1 MLGLPP
7 APLLLLLLLL
17 GPPAPLARAAP
28 PGSRPRPRGLAAAP
42 AEPGRPG
49 ATGMGT
55 PGGAAGSAPGGTA
68 TRPPKGTATGLPKGT
83 ATSPPKGTGAA
94 PPRGTAPSPPPTTA
108 GPPKGIAT
116 GPPKGTG
123 AAPPRGTAPSPPK
136 GTATSPPKGTGAAP
150 PRGTAPSPPKGT
162 ATSPP
167 KGTGTAPP
175 RGTAPSP
182 PPTTAGPPKG
192 TGAAPPKGSGASTS
206 ESTPAP
212 PPDGAAPSSP
222 GPPEQG
228 RRAQGGP
235 GAEAPAPR
243 KKLVRVKVVKK
254 KVVKKKPKAPA
265 KDTAAP
271 PQPQCPPLG
280 LESLRVLDSQLR
292 ASSDK
297 RYGLGAHRGRLNIQ
311 SGLYDGDFYDGGW
324 CAGREDTEQW
334 LEVDARRLTN
344 FTGVITQGL
353 NSIWTYDWVTSYK
366 VQVSNDTHTW
376 QPCRNGTEEAV
387 FPGNKDPETPVLN
400 LLPSPVVARYLRIN
414 PQTWFQ
420 NGTICLRAEVLG
432 CPLPDPNN
440 IYSWHSQPLP
450 TDKLD
455 FRHHNYKEMRKLMK
469 RVNDECPDITRVYS
483 IGKSYLGLKMYVMEI
498 SDNPGQHEVGEPEF
512 RYVAGMHGNEVLGR
526 ELLLNLMEYL
536 CREFR
541 LGNPRVVQLVTE
553 TRIHLLPSMN
563 PDGYETAYKLG
574 SELSGWAMGRWTY
587 EGIDL
592 NHNFADLNTA
602 LWDAEDNDLVPHE
615 FPNHYIPIPEY
626 YTFANATVAP
636 ETRAVIDWM
645 QRYPFVLS
653 ANLHGGELVVTYPF
667 DMTRTYWKA
676 QELTPTADD
685 GVFRWL
691 ATVYATSNLA
701 MASEERR
708 LCHYDDFT
716 RFGNIINGA
725 NWHTVPGSMNDFS
738 YLHTNCF
745 EITVELSCDKF
756 PHASELPAEWENN
769 RESLLLYMEQVHRG
783 IKGVVRDGDTE
794 EGIAN
799 AIISVDGINHDI
811 RTAFDGDYWRLLNP
825 GDYEVTA
832 RAEGYE
838 AATQPCRVSYEN
850 VPTPCSFRLARARRQ
865 RPRGRRPGG
874 ARPPPD
880 LRLRRQRLRRLR
892 AHRRAP

>member
-1 MLGLPP
+1 MAGLPL
-7 APLLLLLLLL
+7 ALLLPLLLPLL
-17 GPPAPLARAAP
+17 PPVPPARAAP
-28 PGSRPRPRGLAAAP
+28 P
-42 AEPGRPG
+42 RPG
-49 ATGMGT
+49 ATAMG
-55 PGGAAGSAPGGTA
+55 APGGTA
-68 TRPPKGTATGLPKGT
+68 PGPRN
-83 ATSPPKGTGAA
+83 GTGAA
-94 PPRGTAPSPPPTTA
+94 T
-108 GPPKGIAT
+108 
-116 GPPKGTG
+116 
-123 AAPPRGTAPSPPK
+123 AAPPN
-136 GTATSPPKGTGAAP
+136 
-150 PRGTAPSPPKGT
+150 
-162 ATSPP
+162 
-167 KGTGTAPP
+167 TAPP
-175 RGTAPSP
+175 SSPAAPGRPPEGGAGTA
-182 PPTTAGPPKG
+182 A
-192 TGAAPPKGSGASTS
+192 AAP
-206 ESTPAP
+206 
-212 PPDGAAPSSP
+212 
-222 GPPEQG
+222 
-228 RRAQGGP
+228 RR
-235 GAEAPAPR
+235 
-243 KKLVRVKVVKK
+243 KVVRVKVVRKKVLKK
-254 KVVKKKPKAPA
+254 KVLKKRPKAPA

-271 PQPQCPPLG
+271 QEPSCPPLG
-280 LESLRVLDSQLR
+280 LESLRVRDSQLR
-292 ASSDK
+292 ASSTK

-311 SGLYDGDFYDGGW
+311 ED
-324 CAGREDTEQW
+324 AGQW
-334 LEVDARRLTN
+334 LQVDARGLTN

-366 VQVSNDTHTW
+366 VQVSNDTYTW
-376 QPCRNGTEEAV
+376 HPCRNGTEEAV

-400 LLPSPVVARYLRIN
+400 VLPEPAVARYLRIN
-414 PQTWFQ
+414 PQSWFP

-432 CPLPDPNN
+432 CPLPDPSN
-440 IYSWHSQPLP
+440 IRAQHGQPQP
-450 TDKLD
+450 GTRLD

-469 RVNDECPDITRVYS
+469 RVSEECPDITRVYS

-498 SDNPGQHEVGEPEF
+498 SDKPGQHEVGEPEF

-536 CREFR
+536 CQEFR
-541 LGNPRVVQLVTE
+541 AGNPRVVQLVTE

-716 RFGNIINGA
+716 RYGNIINGA

-783 IKGVVRDGDTE
+783 IKGVVRDGDTD

-811 RTAFDGDYWRLLNP
+811 RTAFHGDYWRLLNP
-825 GDYEVTA
+825 GEYEVTA

-838 AATQPCRVSYEN
+838 AATQPCRVPFEN
-850 VPTPCSFRLARARRQ
+850 VPTPCSFRLRRAP
-865 RPRGRRPGG
+865 RPRGSRL
-874 ARPPPD
+874 PPD
-880 LRLRRQRLRRLR
+880 RPLRLQRRRLRRLR
-892 AHRRAP
+892 AQRRAP

>member
-1 MLGLPP
+1 MVGVPL
-7 APLLLLLLLL
+7 APLLLLLLA
-17 GPPAPLARAAP
+17 PPPPPARAAP
-28 PGSRPRPRGLAAAP
+28 PPHPRGLP
-42 AEPGRPG
+42 AVPRRPG
-49 ATGMGT
+49 ATGMG
-55 PGGAAGSAPGGTA
+55 GT
-68 TRPPKGTATGLPKGT
+68 
-83 ATSPPKGTGAA
+83 
-94 PPRGTAPSPPPTTA
+94 
-108 GPPKGIAT
+108 AT
-116 GPPKGTG
+116 GPPKTTG
-123 AAPPRGTAPSPPK
+123 VAPPRST
-136 GTATSPPKGTGAAP
+136 
-150 PRGTAPSPPKGT
+150 
-162 ATSPP
+162 
-167 KGTGTAPP
+167 
-175 RGTAPSP
+175 
-182 PPTTAGPPKG
+182 
-192 TGAAPPKGSGASTS
+192 APPKGCGCERARPRPQLGVCQQTRVPGLRVHGCACGQGCVRAGMRVHGWMGVHSVDVHSCACTAPCASVSRDGCAQGWVCASGCGGEQLKVRVHGGASARVCAFGTVRVRVCKRGHACCASGPRTS
-206 ESTPAP
+206 LSLHPRVCERERALTCARIRP
-212 PPDGAAPSSP
+212 PPIGPS
-222 GPPEQG
+222 
-228 RRAQGGP
+228 A
-235 GAEAPAPR
+235 APAPGKR
-243 KKLVRVKVVKK
+243 RVRVRVVRK
-254 KVVKKKPKAPA
+254 KVVRKKPKAPA
-265 KDTAAP
+265 EDAAAP
-271 PQPQCPPLG
+271 QDPQCPPLG

-334 LEVDARRLTN
+334 LEVDARRLTR

-366 VQVSNDTHTW
+366 VQVSNDTYAWH
-376 QPCRNGTEEAV
+376 PCRNGTEEAV

-400 LLPSPVVARYLRIN
+400 LLPSAMVGRYLRIN
-414 PQTWFQ
+414 PQTWGP

-432 CPLPDPNN
+432 CPLPDPNT
-440 IYSWHSQPLP
+440 IHWHSQPPP

-469 RVNDECPDITRVYS
+469 RVNEECPNITRVYS
-483 IGKSYLGLKMYVMEI
+483 IGKSYLGRKMYVMEI
-498 SDNPGQHEVGEPEF
+498 SDHPGHHEVGEPEF

-541 LGNPRVVQLVTE
+541 LGNTRVVQLVTE

-615 FPNHYIPIPEY
+615 FPNHYLPIPEY

-676 QELTPTADD
+676 QELTPTPDD

-708 LCHYDDFT
+708 LCHYDDFA
-716 RFGNIINGA
+716 RLGNIINGA

-756 PHASELPAEWENN
+756 PHASELPEEWENN

-783 IKGVVRDGDTE
+783 IKGVVRDMDTE
-794 EGIAN
+794 QGIAN
-799 AIISVDGINHDI
+799 AIISVDGINHDV
-811 RTAFDGDYWRLLNP
+811 RTASDGDYWRLLNP
-825 GDYEVTA
+825 GEYEVTA

-850 VPTPCSFRLARARRQ
+850 VPTPCSFRLVPVPARR
-865 RPRGRRPGG
+865 RRLRGPGG
-874 ARPPPD
+874 SRLPPD
-880 LRLRRQRLRRLR
+880 LLLRRQRLRRLR
-892 AHRRAP
+892 AHRRTP

>member
-1 MLGLPP
+1 MLRLPL
-7 APLLLLLLLL
+7 APMLLLLLA
-17 GPPAPLARAAP
+17 PPPPPARAAP
-28 PGSRPRPRGLAAAP
+28 PGSPPRPRGLAASP

-49 ATGMGT
+49 ATEMGT
-55 PGGAAGSAPGGTA
+55 PGGIAGAAPGGT
-68 TRPPKGTATGLPKGT
+68 
-83 ATSPPKGTGAA
+83 
-94 PPRGTAPSPPPTTA
+94 
-108 GPPKGIAT
+108 AT

-123 AAPPRGTAPSPPK
+123 AAPPRGTAPRPPPTTAGPPK
-136 GTATSPPKGTGAAP
+136 GTGAASPRGTAATPPKGTTTGPPKGTGAAP
-150 PRGTAPSPPKGT
+150 PRGTAPRPPPTT
-162 ATSPP
+162 AGPP

-175 RGTAPSP
+175 RGTAATP
-182 PPTTAGPPKG
+182 PKGTTTGPPKGTATGPPKG
-192 TGAAPPKGSGASTS
+192 TGATPPKGTGASTS
-206 ESTPAP
+206 KSTTATP
-212 PPDGAAPSSP
+212 PKGAAAGGGPGSAAPSSP
-222 GPPEQG
+222 GPPERG
-228 RRAQGGP
+228 RPKEGGP
-235 GAEAPAPR
+235 GAKVPAPR

-265 KDTAAP
+265 KDAAAP
-271 PQPQCPPLG
+271 QDPQCPPLG

-324 CAGREDTEQW
+324 CAGQENTEQW
-334 LEVDARRLTN
+334 LEVDARGLTN
-344 FTGVITQGL
+344 FTGIITQGL

-376 QPCRNGTEEAV
+376 QPCRNGTEEVV

-783 IKGVVRDGDTE
+783 IKGVVRDRETE
-794 EGIAN
+794 QGIAN
-799 AIISVDGINHDI
+799 AIISVDGINHDV

-825 GDYEVTA
+825 GEYEVTA
-832 RAEGYE
+832 RAEGYQ

-850 VPTPCSFRLARARRQ
+850 VPTPCSFRLARERRQ
-865 RPRGRRPGG
+865 RLRGRLPGG

-880 LRLRRQRLRRLR
+880 LPLRLRRQRLRRLR

>member
-1 MLGLPP
+1 MPGLPL
-7 APLLLLLLLL
+7 ALLLLLLA
-17 GPPAPLARAAP
+17 PPAPPARAAP
-28 PGSRPRPRGLAAAP
+28 PRSTPRPRGMTATP

-49 ATGMGT
+49 APGMGT
-55 PGGAAGSAPGGTA
+55 GTA
-68 TRPPKGTATGLPKGT
+68 
-83 ATSPPKGTGAA
+83 AA
-94 PPRGTAPSPPPTTA
+94 PPEGTA
-108 GPPKGIAT
+108 
-116 GPPKGTG
+116 
-123 AAPPRGTAPSPPK
+123 
-136 GTATSPPKGTGAAP
+136 
-150 PRGTAPSPPKGT
+150 
-162 ATSPP
+162 
-167 KGTGTAPP
+167 TAPP
-175 RGTAPSP
+175 RGTASAPS
-182 PPTTAGPPKG
+182 K
-192 TGAAPPKGSGASTS
+192 GAAGGWPGSAAPAS
-206 ESTPAP
+206 PAP
-212 PPDGAAPSSP
+212 PERGSP
-222 GPPEQG
+222 KEM
-228 RRAQGGP
+228 GP
-235 GAEAPAPR
+235 GATAPAPR

-254 KVVKKKPKAPA
+254 KVVKKKKPKAPA
-265 KDTAAP
+265 KDAAAL
-271 PQPQCPPLG
+271 QEPQCPPLG

-324 CAGREDTEQW
+324 CAGQEDTKQW

-366 VQVSNDTHTW
+366 VQVSNDTYTW
-376 QPCRNGTEEAV
+376 HPCRNGTEEAV

-414 PQTWFQ
+414 PQTWFA

-440 IYSWHSQPLP
+440 IYAWQSQPLP
-450 TDKLD
+450 SSKLD

-469 RVNDECPDITRVYS
+469 RVNDECPDITRIYS

-592 NHNFADLNTA
+592 NHNFADLNTV

-783 IKGVVRDGDTE
+783 IKGVVRDRDTE
-794 EGIAN
+794 QGIAN
-799 AIISVDGINHDI
+799 AVISVDGINHDV

-825 GDYEVTA
+825 GEYEVTA

-850 VPTPCSFRLARARRQ
+850 VPTPCSFRLARL
-865 RPRGRRPGG
+865 RPRRLQGRPAGG

-880 LRLRRQRLRRLR
+880 LLLRLRRQRLRRLR

>member
-1 MLGLPP
+1 MPGLRLPV
-7 APLLLLLLLL
+7 LLLL
-17 GPPAPLARAAP
+17 PL
-28 PGSRPRPRGLAAAP
+28 LAAAP
-42 AEPGRPG
+42 PAPPTHTAPPDSALRPG
-49 ATGMGT
+49 AAGVGGSRGSTAAPPRDAGT
-55 PGGAAGSAPGGTA
+55 GGATNSSAA
-68 TRPPKGTATGLPKGT
+68 T
-83 ATSPPKGTGAA
+83 
-94 PPRGTAPSPPPTTA
+94 PPRGTAAGGAPKSPA
-108 GPPKGIAT
+108 AT
-116 GPPKGTG
+116 
-123 AAPPRGTAPSPPK
+123 PPRGTE
-136 GTATSPPKGTGAAP
+136 
-150 PRGTAPSPPKGT
+150 R
-162 ATSPP
+162 
-167 KGTGTAPP
+167 
-175 RGTAPSP
+175 
-182 PPTTAGPPKG
+182 
-192 TGAAPPKGSGASTS
+192 
-206 ESTPAP
+206 
-212 PPDGAAPSSP
+212 
-222 GPPEQG
+222 
-228 RRAQGGP
+228 GGP
-235 GAEAPAPR
+235 GSATPASPQPPERGTLKGGAGAKAPVPR
-243 KKLVRVKVVKK
+243 RKVVRVKVVKK
-254 KVVKKKPKAPA
+254 KVLKKKPKAPA
-265 KDTAAP
+265 KHPAAP
-271 PQPQCPPLG
+271 QEPQCPPLG

-311 SGLYDGDFYDGGW
+311 SGLYDGDFFDGGW
-324 CAGREDTEQW
+324 CAGQEDKEQW
-334 LEVDARRLTN
+334 LEIDARRLTN

-366 VQVSNDTHTW
+366 VQFSNDTHTW

-400 LLPSPVVARYLRIN
+400 LLPSPVVARYIRIN
-414 PQTWFQ
+414 PQTWFE

-440 IYSWHSQPLP
+440 IYYWPSDPVP

-469 RVNDECPDITRVYS
+469 RVNDECPNITRVYS

-541 LGNPRVVQLVTE
+541 RGNPRVVRLVTE

-708 LCHYDDFT
+708 LCHYDDFM
-716 RFGNIINGA
+716 RSGNIINGA

-783 IKGVVRDGDTE
+783 IKGVVRDAETE
-794 EGIAN
+794 QGIAN

-811 RTAFDGDYWRLLNP
+811 RTATDGDYWRLLNP
-825 GDYEVTA
+825 GEYEVTA

-838 AATQPCRVSYEN
+838 AATRPCRVPFHNE
-850 VPTPCSFRLARARRQ
+850 PTACSFLLHRH
-865 RPRGRRPGG
+865 RPRGRAGAASRP
-874 ARPPPD
+874 PPPD
-880 LRLRRQRLRRLR
+880 LPLRLRRRRLRRLR
-892 AHRRAP
+892 AQRRHVGAGP

>member
-1 MLGLPP
+1 MLGLPL
-7 APLLLLLLLL
+7 ALGLLLLLA
-17 GPPAPLARAAP
+17 PPPPPARAAP
-28 PGSRPRPRGLAAAP
+28 PRSPPHPRGLPAAP
-42 AEPGRPG
+42 TEPGRP
-49 ATGMGT
+49 AAAGMGT
-55 PGGAAGSAPGGTA
+55 AGGTAGAAPGGT
-68 TRPPKGTATGLPKGT
+68 
-83 ATSPPKGTGAA
+83 
-94 PPRGTAPSPPPTTA
+94 
-108 GPPKGIAT
+108 AT

-123 AAPPRGTAPSPPK
+123 AAPPRGTAP
-136 GTATSPPKGTGAAP
+136 
-150 PRGTAPSPPKGT
+150 R
-162 ATSPP
+162 
-167 KGTGTAPP
+167 
-175 RGTAPSP
+175 P

-192 TGAAPPKGSGASTS
+192 TGAAPPRGTAPRPPPTTAGPPKGTGAAPPRGTAASPPKGTTAGPPRGGTGGTPPQGSGASTS
-206 ESTPAP
+206 KSGAAGGTPGSAAP
-212 PPDGAAPSSP
+212 PSP
-222 GPPEQG
+222 GPPQRG
-228 RRAQGGP
+228 RLAGGGP
-235 GAEAPAPR
+235 GARAPAPR

-265 KDTAAP
+265 KDAAAP
-271 PQPQCPPLG
+271 AKDAAAPQEPQCPPLG

-324 CAGREDTEQW
+324 CAGQEDTEQW
-334 LEVDARRLTN
+334 LEVDARGLTN

-414 PQTWFQ
+414 PQTWFP

-536 CREFR
+536 CQEFR

-783 IKGVVRDGDTE
+783 IKGVVRDRDTE
-794 EGIAN
+794 QGIAN

-825 GDYEVTA
+825 GEYEVTA

-838 AATQPCRVSYEN
+838 AATQPCHVSYEN
-850 VPTPCSFRLARARRQ
+850 VPTPCSFRLARVRRQ
-865 RPRGRRPGG
+865 RLRGRLPSGTRQL
-874 ARPPPD
+874 PD
-880 LRLRRQRLRRLR
+880 LQLRLRRQRLRRLR

>member
-1 MLGLPP
+1 MLGFPL
-7 APLLLLLLLL
+7 ALMLLLLSPPP
-17 GPPAPLARAAP
+17 PPAWAAP
-28 PGSRPRPRGLAAAP
+28 PGKPLRPRGLAAAP
-42 AEPGRPG
+42 TEPVRPG
-49 ATGMGT
+49 ATQTGT
-55 PGGAAGSAPGGTA
+55 PGGAAGAA
-68 TRPPKGTATGLPKGT
+68 PKGTA
-83 ATSPPKGTGAA
+83 AD
-94 PPRGTAPSPPPTTA
+94 PPRGTAPSPPPTAA
-108 GPPKGIAT
+108 GPPKSTAT
-116 GPPKGTG
+116 APPKGTG
-123 AAPPRGTAPSPPK
+123 AAPSRGTAP
-136 GTATSPPKGTGAAP
+136 
-150 PRGTAPSPPKGT
+150 R
-162 ATSPP
+162 
-167 KGTGTAPP
+167 
-175 RGTAPSP
+175 P
-182 PPTTAGPPKG
+182 PPTTAGPSKGTRAVPPRGTAATPRKSTTTGPPKGTGTTSPRGTAATPPKGTTSGPPKG
-192 TGAAPPKGSGASTS
+192 TGATPPKGTGASTS
-206 ESTPAP
+206 KSTTATP
-212 PPDGAAPSSP
+212 PKSAAGGTPGSAAPSSS
-222 GPPEQG
+222 GPPERG
-228 RRAQGGP
+228 RLKEGGP
-235 GAEAPAPR
+235 GAKAPAPR

-254 KVVKKKPKAPA
+254 KVVKKKPKAPG

-271 PQPQCPPLG
+271 QEPLCPPLG

-292 ASSDK
+292 SSSDK

-324 CAGREDTEQW
+324 CAGQEDTEQW

-440 IYSWHSQPLP
+440 IYAWDSQPLP

-708 LCHYDDFT
+708 LCHYDDFI

-783 IKGVVRDGDTE
+783 IKGVVRDRDTE
-794 EGIAN
+794 QGIAN
-799 AIISVDGINHDI
+799 AIISVDGINHDV

-825 GDYEVTA
+825 GEYEVTA

-838 AATQPCRVSYEN
+838 AATQPCHVSYEN
-850 VPTPCSFRLARARRQ
+850 VPTPCSFRLARARRH
-865 RPRGRRPGG
+865 RLRGRLPAGG
-874 ARPPPD
+874 PLPPD

-892 AHRRAP
+892 AHRRTP

>member
-1 MLGLPP
+1 MAGVPLALLL
-7 APLLLLLLLL
+7 PLLLPLL
-17 GPPAPLARAAP
+17 PPVPPARAAP
-28 PGSRPRPRGLAAAP
+28 P
-42 AEPGRPG
+42 RPG
-49 ATGMGT
+49 ATAMG
-55 PGGAAGSAPGGTA
+55 APGGTA
-68 TRPPKGTATGLPKGT
+68 PGPPNSTVAAT
-83 ATSPPKGTGAA
+83 AA
-94 PPRGTAPSPPPTTA
+94 PPNTAPSNPAAPERLPERGAGTTA
-108 GPPKGIAT
+108 
-116 GPPKGTG
+116 
-123 AAPPRGTAPSPPK
+123 AAP
-136 GTATSPPKGTGAAP
+136 
-150 PRGTAPSPPKGT
+150 
-162 ATSPP
+162 
-167 KGTGTAPP
+167 
-175 RGTAPSP
+175 
-182 PPTTAGPPKG
+182 
-192 TGAAPPKGSGASTS
+192 
-206 ESTPAP
+206 
-212 PPDGAAPSSP
+212 
-222 GPPEQG
+222 
-228 RRAQGGP
+228 RR
-235 GAEAPAPR
+235 
-243 KKLVRVKVVKK
+243 KLVRVKVVRK
-254 KVVKKKPKAPA
+254 KVVKKKVLKKKVLKKRPKAPT
-265 KDTAAP
+265 KDPAAP
-271 PQPQCPPLG
+271 QEPSCPPLG
-280 LESLRVLDSQLR
+280 LESLRVQDSQLR
-292 ASSDK
+292 ASSHK

-324 CAGREDTEQW
+324 CAGQEDAGQW
-334 LEVDARRLTN
+334 LEVDARGPTN

-366 VQVSNDTHTW
+366 VQVSNDTYTW
-376 QPCRNGTEEAV
+376 HPCRNGTEEAV

-400 LLPSPVVARYLRIN
+400 LLPQPVVARYLRIN
-414 PQTWFQ
+414 PQSWFP

-440 IYSWHSQPLP
+440 IYAQHRQPLP
-450 TDKLD
+450 TSKLD

-469 RVNDECPDITRVYS
+469 RVSDECPDITRVYS

-541 LGNPRVVQLVTE
+541 AGNPRVVQLVTE

-602 LWDAEDNDLVPHE
+602 LWDAEDNDLVPHD

-783 IKGVVRDGDTE
+783 IKGVVRDGDTG

-811 RTAFDGDYWRLLNP
+811 RTALDGDYWRLLNP
-825 GDYEVTA
+825 GEYEVKA

-838 AATQPCRVSYEN
+838 AATQPCRVPFEN
-850 VPTPCSFRLARARRQ
+850 VPTPCSFRLHRA
-865 RPRGRRPGG
+865 PRPGNPRQG
-874 ARPPPD
+874 GGRLPPD
-880 LRLRRQRLRRLR
+880 PPLRLQRQRLRRLR

>member
-1 MLGLPP
+1 MLGLPL
-7 APLLLLLLLL
+7 ALMLLLL
-17 GPPAPLARAAP
+17 APLPPPARAAP
-28 PGSRPRPRGLAAAP
+28 PGNPPRPRGLAAAP
-42 AEPGRPG
+42 TEPGRPG

-55 PGGAAGSAPGGTA
+55 PRGAAGADPKGTGAVPLRRTAPRPPTTTA
-68 TRPPKGTATGLPKGT
+68 GPPKGTPTAPPKAPGRPPPRGTAPRPPPTTAGTPKGT
-83 ATSPPKGTGAA
+83 TTGGPKGTGAA
-94 PPRGTAPSPPPTTA
+94 PPRATAATLPKGTTA
-108 GPPKGIAT
+108 GPPKS
-116 GPPKGTG
+116 TG
-123 AAPPRGTAPSPPK
+123 AAPPESYGGDPPEGYHGGPPQRHRGEHLNKHHGP
-136 GTATSPPKGTGAAP
+136 P
-150 PRGTAPSPPKGT
+150 PRKVR
-162 ATSPP
+162 
-167 KGTGTAPP
+167 
-175 RGTAPSP
+175 RGG
-182 PPTTAGPPKG
+182 GP
-192 TGAAPPKGSGASTS
+192 GS
-206 ESTPAP
+206 
-212 PPDGAAPSSP
+212 AAPSSS
-222 GPPEQG
+222 GAPERG
-228 RRAQGGP
+228 RLKEGGP
-235 GAEAPAPR
+235 GAKAPAPR

-265 KDTAAP
+265 KEAAAP
-271 PQPQCPPLG
+271 QEPQCPPLG

-324 CAGREDTEQW
+324 CAGQEDTEQW
-334 LEVDARRLTN
+334 LEVDARQLIN

-366 VQVSNDTHTW
+366 VQVSNDTYTW
-376 QPCRNGTEEAV
+376 QPCRNGTEEAI

-440 IYSWHSQPLP
+440 IYAWDSQPLP

-708 LCHYDDFT
+708 LCHYDDFI

-756 PHASELPAEWENN
+756 PHASELPAEWGEQPG
-769 RESLLLYMEQVHRG
+769 SPLLLYMEQVHRG
-783 IKGVVRDGDTE
+783 IKGVVRDRDTE
-794 EGIAN
+794 QGIAN
-799 AIISVDGINHDI
+799 AIISVDGINHDV

-825 GDYEVTA
+825 GEYEVTA

-850 VPTPCSFRLARARRQ
+850 VPTPCSFRLARE
-865 RPRGRRPGG
+865 
-874 ARPPPD
+874 
-880 LRLRRQRLRRLR
+880 RRQRLRGRLPGGARLPPDLLLRLR
-892 AHRRAP
+892 RPAPPPPARPPPRTVTGGW